1 MLTCCCYVWTNG
13 IYWENDDVE
22 VIVEVTEH
30 YRCVTIITSME
41 DTRKSHKVF
50 NNVIKTVLKLS
61 EIHSFKCEEYLIAP
75 SDVAKARSLL
85 ISERTLYN
93 IKNIARSVLTK
104 CNVSDDKY
112 TKKVDIKQIVG
123 DHDPFLCIAP
133 LVTKALFDDELPL
146 QDDHLRHIM
155 EKCSYFSSSLVSF
168 NCMLIKE

>member
-1 MLTCCCYVWTNG
+1 MLTCRCDVWTNG

-61 EIHSFKCEEYLIAP
+61 EMHSFKCEEYLIAP

-85 ISERTLYN
+85 VSERTLYN
-93 IKNIARSVLTK
+93 IKNIARQYLQ
-104 CNVSDDKY
+104 NVM
-112 TKKVDIKQIVG
+112 
-123 DHDPFLCIAP
+123 
-133 LVTKALFDDELPL
+133 LVMTSIPRKWTSSRLWVIMTLFFALLL
-146 QDDHLRHIM
+146 
-155 EKCSYFSSSLVSF
+155 
-168 NCMLIKE
+168 